1 VIKEEGVFVLT
12 PEHVQIRL
20 VPAGMGSRFLAW
32 LIDFVL
38 QAGVFWI
45 LFYAFSSF
53 MSAEV
58 GAFVIGTAMFCF
70 TWSYHVFFDMWAQG
84 RSPGKRILGLRVVD
98 ERGLPISLQQS
109 FVRNVVRILD
119 VQPAILY
126 GFGGLVAL
134 LHPESR
140 RLGDIAA
147 STLVV
152 AETQTL
158 NYPGRVA
165 EGRQYNSLRNPR
177 VMRAIRHK
185 IGLEE
190 REFLLALCMR
200 APKMDD
206 KPRFDLMEEVG
217 AHYREKLK
225 IEDPHLSGEN
235 LVRGLTAII
244 YEK

>member
-1 VIKEEGVFVLT
+1 MIKEEGVFVLT

-20 VPAGMGSRFLAW
+20 VPGGMGSRFLAW
-32 LIDFVL
+32 LIDFINKAGGVL
-38 QAGVFWI
+38 I
-45 LFYAFSSF
+45 LFYLINSIFNPETS
-53 MSAEV
+53 
-58 GAFVIGTAMFCF
+58 AFVMGTAFFAF
-70 TWSYHVFFDMWAQG
+70 TWGYHVFFDMRAQG

-109 FVRNVVRILD
+109 FVRNAVRVLD
-119 VQPAILY
+119 VQPVVLY
-126 GFGGLVAL
+126 GFGGLVSL

-140 RLGDIAA
+140 RMGDIAA
-147 STLVV
+147 GTLVV
-152 AETQTL
+152 AETQAL
-158 NYPGRVA
+158 DYPGRVA
-165 EGRQYNSLRNPR
+165 EGRQYNSLRNLR
-177 VMRAIRHK
+177 VMRAIRNK

-190 REFLLALCMR
+190 REFLLALCLR

-225 IEDPHLSGEN
+225 IEDPHLSSEN